1 MSDKPNCEVDP
12 RIERTRRVVLG
23 ATADLVAER
32 GYDNTTIEGV
42 SDRCGVARSTIYRHW
57 PDKQQLVIE
66 AVKSRLTLDPE
77 IDTGSVRGDIEA
89 FLNELVTWFADDGVV
104 TIALALLSAA
114 HRDKAMGKL
123 HTDATRV
130 RRDHLVRII
139 ERAKQRGELPAGV
152 DAEDAVAELAGAV
165 FYKRV
170 VLNERIPEGY
180 VARRVQSWLKQ
191 VGCKPAAG

>member
-1 MSDKPNCEVDP
+1 
-12 RIERTRRVVLG
+12 
-23 ATADLVAER
+23 
-32 GYDNTTIEGV
+32 
-42 SDRCGVARSTIYRHW
+42 
-57 PDKQQLVIE
+57 
-66 AVKSRLTLDPE
+66 
-77 IDTGSVRGDIEA
+77 
-89 FLNELVTWFADDGVV
+89 
-104 TIALALLSAA
+104 
-114 HRDKAMGKL
+114 
-123 HTDATRV
+123 V